1 MSVALVHRGGLGAD
15 PFTDWVASL
24 KSTGG
29 VATAWPFSS
38 GLYGAFYGRPAARF
52 TGANYARAANS
63 GLLDMSQP
71 QQATSNSAYV
81 YVLAPGAVAA
91 AAPPTMNWVQ
101 RAANEAFTIGDI
113 GAAAVG
119 LPSLS
124 SIEGFLK
131 KAGLELV
138 LIAGV
143 IGIAYYLI
151 NRRD

>member
-1 MSVALVHRGGLGAD
+1 MGMALTYRGGLGAD
-15 PFTDWVASL
+15 SFTDWVVSL

-29 VATAWPFSS
+29 IATAWPFSS
-38 GLYGAFYGRPAARF
+38 GLYGKYYGRPAAKF

-71 QQATSNSAYV
+71 QQATANSAYV

-119 LPSLS
+119 LPSLAT
-124 SIEGFLK
+124 IESFLK
-131 KAGLELV
+131 KAGVELLV
-138 LIAGV
+138 IAGV
-143 IGIAYYLI
+143 IGVAYYLI
-151 NRRD
+151 NRE